1 MTSYSK
7 RLPKCSNASSQQRTW
22 SSLVSTSV
30 PSMSK
35 RRAWRFTMFAS
46 SKWWA
51 DGPYNPPP
59 MRTERD
65 LAPEPRET
73 GRRRFMIAGEHVIL
87 RAFERDD
94 VERCYRWMNDP
105 NIVRTLKTR
114 YPIAFQNEQEWLERA
129 MHASNNER
137 HFAIE
142 RKDDRSHIGN
152 ASIHD
157 IDWVSRTAWFGLFIG
172 EPTAWN
178 RGFGTD
184 AIGTLT
190 RLAFEEMNLV
200 KLRINVF
207 DYNEKAKHVLISH
220 GFVEEGKLARDFY
233 REGTYHDIVI
243 LSAFRETQN
252 G

>member
-1 MTSYSK
+1 
-7 RLPKCSNASSQQRTW
+7 
-22 SSLVSTSV
+22 
-30 PSMSK
+30 
-35 RRAWRFTMFAS
+35 
-46 SKWWA
+46 
-51 DGPYNPPP
+51 

-65 LAPEPRET
+65 FAKENRE
-73 GRRRFMIAGEHVIL
+73 GRRRFMIAGEHTIL
-87 RAFERDD
+87 RAFERED

-105 NIVRTLKTR
+105 NIVRTLKSR
-114 YPIAFQNEQEWLERA
+114 YPIAFTNEAEWLDRA
-129 MHASNNER
+129 MQPTLNER

-178 RGFGTD
+178 RGFGSD
-184 AIGTLT
+184 AIRTLV
-190 RLAFEEMNLV
+190 RFAFDEMNLV

-243 LSAFRETQN
+243 LSAFRETKN